1 MSSREEI
8 IIDPVDGLRQRLA
21 VMLEEQ
27 QRRQIANGRYFTDGS
42 KARMTVPSA
51 NSAGRSERW
60 RPPEME
66 PNIVHIDD
74 AMQSLRS
81 LLALRRID
89 IVVMNQ
95 VEGRVQY
102 RREVNLKRPVTKP

>member
-1 MSSREEI
+1 
-8 IIDPVDGLRQRLA
+8 
-21 VMLEEQ
+21 
-27 QRRQIANGRYFTDGS
+27 
-42 KARMTVPSA
+42 
-51 NSAGRSERW
+51 
-60 RPPEME
+60 ME
-66 PNIVHIDD
+66 PNIAHIDD